1 MLVAATPAAAA
12 AAGAT
17 ALDSAWAEDF
27 AVGAVVR
34 DNIVGR
40 GVCRCSVERCWGLP
54 IGSRVSLWLLSGL
67 RSPSAIETW
76 GRLEWKMR

>member
-1 MLVAATPAAAA
+1 MLVAATPAAA

-40 GVCRCSVERCWGLP
+40 GVCRCSVERCWECQLAAGY
-54 IGSRVSLWLLSGL
+54 RWRLLSGL